1 MALKHINLSDDIF
14 VRNYLLALQTGK
26 TLCPNCDNEK
36 AEHCDSL
43 YSCEGLSHHY
53 RMAHKSH
60 AYTESTLK
68 EGILLLKE
76 AAASETL
83 TNLLRLSDQ
92 RKQMVSIF
100 PVLQYH

>member
-36 AEHCDSL
+36 AE
-43 YSCEGLSHHY
+43 LSHHY
-53 RMAHKSH
+53 RMAAHKSH

-68 EGILLLKE
+68 EGILLLTE
-76 AAASETL
+76 AAVSETL

-100 PVLQYH
+100 PVLQYHQQYQ